1 MKLEQRIRVEGKQN
15 SVNVCKR
22 SDNRPIL
29 AEIASNNNITDNW
42 KLKEKKS
49 KTYAEAVESVGT
61 SKSRRE
67 VFEHLDAL
75 NILNEE
81 NHGFN
86 RIIGIDLKKYMLGT
100 RRMNC

>member
-1 MKLEQRIRVEGKQN
+1 M
-15 SVNVCKR
+15 
-22 SDNRPIL
+22 
-29 AEIASNNNITDNW
+29 
-42 KLKEKKS
+42 
-49 KTYAEAVESVGT
+49 ESVGT

-75 NILNEE
+75 NVLNEE

-86 RIIGIDLKKYMLGT
+86 RTVDIDLQKYMLGT